1 MDPHNVVCY
10 CVWLMMMMTCVC
22 AARVHASPGTATRDR
37 PAGTTPPLV
46 PRTPERS
53 SAPASEPD
61 ETSACPSAWL
71 ATRYVVHAHGRA
83 CGCLWCLCAR
93 LLAPPSAPSRTHKRS
108 RDSGRETKRT
118 RGSAASRTPPRPDP
132 PKHFEVPPQLSL
144 PPKTPPGPF
153 GATFTGSAIFSG
165 GMLPPPAVTASQ
177 PGGEPAP
184 NPFEVLGAG
193 ELVPTTNPFA
203 PAASA
208 TAAPDSNPFGAAS
221 TSANPFGSG
230 SAASP
235 GDGGGSGAG
244 GVGGDSADNPFT
256 SGGGAAAAVT
266 PPSAPFA
273 RTSKGTRK
281 PRRSSHS
288 RRRDSSGSHPSDAGA
303 TVPNPFAE
311 VAPPGSQPPSAG
323 GGARRGFPSPAPS
336 PGPASPVLSPSVRPG
351 HRPGTL
357 CWLAWPCFVFVAS
370 LLCGCCTFSLPF
382 ILHCMR
388 AAASFD
394 SHESGPASPASSTDR
409 GHATELTESQVSAHK
424 EQLGKFFSKYMPTK
438 VCGGVCCGTRMG
450 HR

>member
-1 MDPHNVVCY
+1 MCY
-10 CVWLMMMMTCVC
+10 CVWLMMVMMCVC
-22 AARVHASPGTATRDR
+22 VQPVCTPVQAR
-37 PAGTTPPLV
+37 
-46 PRTPERS
+46 PRVIVLLEQR
-53 SAPASEPD
+53 
-61 ETSACPSAWL
+61 L
-71 ATRYVVHAHGRA
+71 
-83 CGCLWCLCAR
+83 LWCLGLLRDLQPQRASRMRPVRALVLGWPHVTLCMLMVARVGVCGACVRAR

-256 SGGGAAAAVT
+256 SGGGAAAAAVT

-323 GGARRGFPSPAPS
+323 GGTRRGLPSPAPS